1 MRTKNIKKKERH
13 TIALNN
19 NSKTV
24 GPFFC
29 FQASPPLWM
38 EVADCLWALEE
49 EVGWVP
55 LLPPSQRGSD
65 PAERRV
71 WSLHLDLAAFCI
83 AEREIGTIQLTHLL
97 TPQI

>member
-1 MRTKNIKKKERH
+1 
-13 TIALNN
+13 
-19 NSKTV
+19 
-24 GPFFC
+24 
-29 FQASPPLWM
+29 M
-38 EVADCLWALEE
+38 EVAECLWALEE

-83 AEREIGTIQLTHLL
+83 AEREIGTIQLIAPVNTTNL
-97 TPQI
+97 TCFTAHYYYTVCCDLKTQPHQV